1 MLETTLAVL
10 YGAPDEGVCL
20 AFNGGA
26 IDVGR
31 ENGAESAICAA
42 ITAHEH
48 PVGAFSPDSAYFT
61 DCACLLIITARIT
74 DAMLDF
80 ISDFRMRASAYLSI
94 LFIRGMK
101 SCRLSGLTRSA
112 STY

>member
-1 MLETTLAVL
+1 M
-10 YGAPDEGVCL
+10 
-20 AFNGGA
+20 
-26 IDVGR
+26 
-31 ENGAESAICAA
+31 ENDAESAICAA

-80 ISDFRMRASAYLSI
+80 ISDFRMGEGVGIPVDIIYTGNEELPVKRLDALRVNI
-94 LFIRGMK
+94 LKGGAK
-101 SCRLSGLTRSA
+101 A
-112 STY
+112 K